1 MKRLKGFD
9 KISLQPGESKT
20 VSFTLTKKEL
30 SFVNIDN
37 KTIAEPGEFEV
48 KIGDQKERFILK

>member
-1 MKRLKGFD
+1 
-9 KISLQPGESKT
+9 
-20 VSFTLTKKEL
+20 LTKKEL

-48 KIGDQKERFILK
+48 KIADQKERFILK